1 MYIFESNASLFH
13 AERPVRASPTHS
25 AKSLIESSGVAD
37 ICFPNR
43 LTEQGSIPLLG
54 GPLLVLGISTFLIA
68 SQRPHRSGFVSC
80 TKTPERKSILCL
92 PLRLQLSLLI
102 RIAPKGLMIEEIC
115 VSVWGDGYYL

>member
-54 GPLLVLGISTFLIA
+54 GPLLVLGILLFSSHLNGCIDRVSFLAQKHQKGNLFCA
-68 SQRPHRSGFVSC
+68 S
-80 TKTPERKSILCL
+80 LCA
-92 PLRLQLSLLI
+92 SN
-102 RIAPKGLMIEEIC
+102 
-115 VSVWGDGYYL
+115 